1 MFLPFAAMMLAQ
13 ATLVSEP
20 GDYRALGASPLW
32 QATIRDDF
40 ISFLTPAREMLVV
53 ETPSRQETEPGFAY
67 SADALSISVEHAVC
81 RDALTGR
88 TFADRVTVRIGETR
102 YEGCGGASRS
112 AARPV
117 SYGAAGS
124 EPFWGLEIA
133 DGRLT
138 FDNNGEVV
146 IVRAPRPLVT
156 GDGGMRRYRAPG
168 ISVLLKREDCEMED
182 ERIYADT
189 VTVTVSGRTFEG
201 CGGRV
206 LPPATLTN
214 TDWSIVAIDGAAVSG
229 DNYAIQFGEGR
240 ITGQAGCNRLSG
252 AYTQRG
258 DRLTAG
264 PIMATRM
271 ACPGPRMTHERGV
284 MNVLR
289 GPVRIAF
296 PAGDVLVLTGSGGT
310 IRLRRN

>member
-1 MFLPFAAMMLAQ
+1 MFLPFLAMTLAQ

-20 GDYRALGASPLW
+20 EDYRALGASPLW

-53 ETPSRQETEPGFAY
+53 ETPSRQETEPGFVY
-67 SADALSISVEHAVC
+67 SADALSISVEHADC

-112 AARPV
+112 AGRPV

-156 GDGGMRRYRAPG
+156 GNGGRRRYNAPG
-168 ISVLLKREDCEMED
+168 ISVLLKREDCEMDD
-182 ERIYADT
+182 ERVYADN
-189 VTVTVSGRTFEG
+189 VTVTISGRTFEG

-206 LPPATLTN
+206 LPPAALTN
-214 TDWSIVAIDGAAVSG
+214 TDWSIVAIDGVAVNG

-240 ITGQAGCNRLSG
+240 IAGQAGCNRFNG
-252 AYTQRG
+252 PYTQRG

-264 PIMATRM
+264 PITATRM
-271 ACPGPRMTHERGV
+271 ACPGPRMAHERGV

-289 GPVRIAF
+289 GPVRISF
-296 PAGDVLVLTGSGGT
+296 PVGDVLVLTGSGGT
-310 IRLRRN
+310 IRLRRS